1 MLDSFYVVTEVLC
14 AFDPGLF
21 SFTMHLT
28 LKPLTSV
35 DGAVCMSVD
44 TVAAHRV
51 VGPATLVDVS
61 IRVVE
66 LTIPTGLV
74 TVPCACIRGAV
85 RPLHATFAMSQA
97 TKPSP
102 DVRRSRALVSVGR
115 RYIVV
120 DFDAVK
126 TDAFLL
132 LDCLFVFF
140 GSEVLGRL
148 LLIEHLLAL

>member
-1 MLDSFYVVTEVLC
+1 MLDPFYIVSEVLC
-14 AFDPGLF
+14 SFDPSLF
-21 SFTMHLT
+21 SFAVHLT

-35 DGAVCMSVD
+35 DGAVRMTVD

-74 TVPCACIRGAV
+74 TVPCACIRGAI
-85 RPLHATFAMSQA
+85 RPLHATFAVSQA

-115 RYIVV
+115 WYIVV